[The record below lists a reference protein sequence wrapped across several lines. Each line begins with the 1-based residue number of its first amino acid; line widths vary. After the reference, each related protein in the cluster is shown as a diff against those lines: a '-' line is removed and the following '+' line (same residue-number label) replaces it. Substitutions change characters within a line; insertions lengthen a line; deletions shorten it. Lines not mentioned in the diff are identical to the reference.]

1 MPECQK
7 CGKEFDSE
15 RGLNIHKSKVHD
27 NGEDDGKEEL
37 EDMKEKI
44 SKLKDKIKQDKESS
58 GKEESVEDG
67 VKEGSEESK
76 DDKEVSDVDDLKE
89 KSDEQIRKEMEQQM
103 NEAFGEPEEALDEK
117 DVEKSIKKEVERSI
131 QEDKEREEDKKEVEV
146 KGDDTMSDEEDVES
160 KIDQEKLEKMKQK
173 ISDNKLEDKSDDEL
187 AGIQLGIEETKE
199 KFEKLQEELDK
210 VVVGL
215 EEAKRSIALALLVD
229 GNLLLEGVPGLAK
242 SLLVETLSNIIKG
255 CNFNRIQFV
264 PDMLPADIL
273 GNRVYNQKKGEFY
286 INKGPV
292 FANFILA
299 DEINRAPPKTQAA
312 MMEVM
317 QEKKVNIEKKEFELE
332 PPFLVLATQNPLEQ
346 KGTYPLPEAIIDRF
360 FMKLD
365 LGYPLKSEEMEILEA
380 NTIRTAIPFKD
391 LNKVIDKQDILEAQ
405 EVVRNIYLSESV
417 RKYIVD
423 IVIEARGTE
432 NPSTES
438 MKYVDYGPGPRA
450 SIWLAM
456 GSSAE
461 AVLNGRAYV
470 IPEDVKKVAKGILR
484 HRILLNYEGKISD
497 KTTDDIVEDILQEV
511 GTV

>member
-1 MPECQK
+1 MPTCEE
-7 CGKEFDSE
+7 CGKDFDTE
-15 RGLNIHKSKVHD
+15 KGLKIHMSKVHEE
-27 NGEDDGKEEL
+27 EDEESFDKL
-37 EDMKEKI
+37 ESMKEKI
-44 SKLKDKIKQDKESS
+44 GKLREKVGKEGGEDDSEDLEEMVRKKEEMMKES
-58 GKEESVEDG
+58 KKRDIE
-67 VKEGSEESK
+67 SEEK
-76 DDKEVSDVDDLKE
+76 V
-89 KSDEQIRKEMEQQM
+89 
-103 NEAFGEPEEALDEK
+103 EENL
-117 DVEKSIKKEVERSI
+117 KKEVEKTIEKEKSVENSVEGGKDMSEEKPNI
-131 QEDKEREEDKKEVEV
+131 GGIDK
-146 KGDDTMSDEEDVES
+146 
-160 KIDQEKLEKMKQK
+160 EKLEKMKSK
-173 ISDNKLEDKSDDEL
+173 ISDSKLEDKSDDEL

-210 VVVGL
+210 VVIGL
-215 EEAKRSIALALLVD
+215 DKVKKNIAISLLVD

-242 SLLVETLSNIIKG
+242 SLLVETLSNIITG
-255 CNFNRIQFV
+255 CDFNRIQFV

-292 FANFILA
+292 FSNFILA

-317 QEKKVNIEKKEFELE
+317 QEKKVSIEKKEFKLE

-380 NTIRTAIPFKD
+380 NTIRTAIPFQD
-391 LNKVIDKQDILEAQ
+391 LNEILDKEDILEAQ
-405 EVVRNIYLSESV
+405 EVVRNIYISKSV
-417 RKYIVD
+417 KKYIVD
-423 IVIEARGTE
+423 IVIEARGTN
-432 NPSTES
+432 NPTTES

-450 SIWLAM
+450 TIWLAM
-456 GSSAE
+456 GASAE

-470 IPEDVKKVAKGILR
+470 IPEDVKNVAKGILR
-484 HRILLNYEGKISD
+484 HRILLNYEGKIAD
-497 KTTDDIVEDILQEV
+497 ITTDDIIEDILQEV